1 MARHRAYEAE
11 RTTDL
16 SLSLTPGNVSIS
28 VDYFSKVFEE
38 LFDNA
43 IRYSKKGSVVKV
55 QTELADDQ
63 FLLKIAD
70 QGRGLTS
77 EQLLNIGAYMQFER
91 KVYEQQGS
99 GLGLTVAR
107 RLVEIHGG
115 LLSLE
120 SEYGKG
126 TTVTVTL
133 PSVPD

>member
-1 MARHRAYEAE
+1 LEPA
-11 RTTDL
+11 
-16 SLSLTPGNVSIS
+16 NVAIS
-28 VDYFSKVFEE
+28 ADYFSKVFEE

-43 IRYSKKGSVVKV
+43 IRYSKKGSPLKV
-55 QTELADDQ
+55 RSELKDDE
-63 FLLKIAD
+63 FVLTIVD

-99 GLGLTVAR
+99 GLGLSVAK

-115 LLSLE
+115 LLALE

-126 TTVTVTL
+126 TTVTITL
-133 PSVPD
+133 PSVPE

>member
-1 MARHRAYEAE
+1 M
-11 RTTDL
+11 
-16 SLSLTPGNVSIS
+16 
-28 VDYFSKVFEE
+28 FEE

-43 IRYSKKGSVVKV
+43 IRYSKRGSAVEV
-55 QTELADDQ
+55 QTESADDE
-63 FLLKIAD
+63 FILRIID

-77 EQLLNIGAYMQFER
+77 EQLVNIGAYMQFER

-115 LLSLE
+115 HISLE

-126 TTVTVTL
+126 TSVTVTL